1 MLVGMEG
8 MVAQWFCMLMN
19 VFKKNQHYQRSS
31 SKTLRCFPASSSNA
45 GSSLEVVR
53 RKPWQTVSAPTP
65 RLSSA
70 MAGPLPKEAS
80 QELVLAG
87 T

>member
-1 MLVGMEG
+1 VLPS
-8 MVAQWFCMLMN
+8 QQLQCWIQL
-19 VFKKNQHYQRSS
+19 
-31 SKTLRCFPASSSNA
+31 
-45 GSSLEVVR
+45 GSHQEE
-53 RKPWQTVSAPTP
+53 PWQTVSAPTP
-65 RLSSA
+65 RLPSA

>member
-1 MLVGMEG
+1 VCTSL
-8 MVAQWFCMLMN
+8 LLLRR
-19 VFKKNQHYQRSS
+19 KK
-31 SKTLRCFPASSSNA
+31 
-45 GSSLEVVR
+45 EVVNTTVLPSQQLQCWIQLGSHQEE
-53 RKPWQTVSAPTP
+53 PWQTVLAPNP
-65 RLSSA
+65 RLPSA